1 MSALRTIYDEYRVL
15 TSRQVDEDGKPLPKR
30 ITGFDVMPS
39 REHDV
44 IMSFDAAQ
52 AWQMT
57 PDDFVDNLSAS
68 EFMRRVAIVRATKW
82 DQPTAKSIERNKY
95 KRMTRRP

>member
-1 MSALRTIYDEYRVL
+1 
-15 TSRQVDEDGKPLPKR
+15 
-30 ITGFDVMPS
+30 
-39 REHDV
+39 
-44 IMSFDAAQ
+44 MSFDAAQ

-68 EFMRRVAIVRATKW
+68 EFVRRVAIVRATKW

>member
-1 MSALRTIYDEYRVL
+1 LAALRTIYDDYPVL
-15 TSRQVDEDGKPLPKR
+15 TGKPVDEDGKPLPKR
-30 ITGFDVMPS
+30 VTGFDVTPM

-44 IMSFDAAQ
+44 IMAYDAAQ

-57 PDDFVDNLSAS
+57 PDDFVDTLPAS
-68 EFMRRVAIVRATKW
+68 EFMRRIAIVRATKW